1 MHFISVVAMLDPQIF
16 QANWIDR
23 QLFTPPANFLQM
35 SFSDRATTTGRKH
48 IFCFNS
54 RLETEDSR
62 ILNGIL
68 AVHLVT
74 VTVTVM
80 LMAMALVV
88 MLVMVAVY
96 LLSPNHIA
104 LQLLQVKLQHQH
116 QIQQLQ

>member
-1 MHFISVVAMLDPQIF
+1 MHFISVVAILDPQIF
-16 QANWIDR
+16 QANWTDR
-23 QLFTPPANFLQM
+23 QLFTPAANFLQM

-54 RLETEDSR
+54 HLETEDSR

-74 VTVTVM
+74 VTVM

-88 MLVMVAVY
+88 MLVMVAVC

>member
-1 MHFISVVAMLDPQIF
+1 MHFISVVAVLDPQIF

-54 RLETEDSR
+54 HLETEDSR

-74 VTVTVM
+74 VM

-88 MLVMVAVY
+88 MLVMVAVC